1 MTTAIFWRFFWKEYR
16 VMRAFWISMA
26 CLAMLAQLSLV
37 AFPGLTHSTAT
48 WTFSFALIFPALYAV
63 ACGATMFAAEKED
76 GTYDFLR
83 DLPATVWRILA
94 GKVAFAVAS
103 SVLLVV
109 ALWITAAILS
119 QRATFNSS
127 DRLQIWGAF
136 GLAGAEG
143 LAWGIFFSLLLRR
156 PLQAAVLAIAAAS
169 LALHLVLSHVAPV
182 TGEGQVYEFTRY
194 VAAVPV
200 RIALVALVFVVDGL
214 LARRWLVQDT
224 STVRR
229 LFLRRLVAPTIEP
242 PMVEARTLARPRR
255 VVIGRL
261 LWQTWRQSRWMMV
274 ILAGPGTVIAMFA
287 SALALSLSQS
297 SRASDIVAYV
307 VGAAAVLV
315 GALMGAATFLGD
327 NECRSVRFLA
337 ERGVRARHI
346 WLARELGWLA
356 ALAIWMLFVSV
367 VAFGHHGGAQ
377 APILG
382 AAMFLAAAALLTIVG
397 FACGQLA
404 SMLIR
409 SGIIAATVA
418 VVLVLV
424 CTAWAILMRL
434 LGISLLWSVFPIPM
448 ALFIATWLRA
458 PDWLLERNTWRGW
471 LKVGAVLIV
480 PLTALL
486 TAVPVYRIE
495 QIPDVSPGFAP
506 EAYAHSIK
514 PSKAAE
520 ETADMC
526 VQAVH
531 LLNKPRQNADGENR
545 ARPPDA
551 GDLAYLHANAEA
563 LALALEAGQRPE
575 WSFHGVNDPI
585 FWENY
590 GALAH
595 LLDVSARQLESEG
608 KLDEAWERWM
618 ATLRFESRLQDSPV
632 SYYQLPFWAKQPG
645 QTRERIV
652 AAIKQLAEFETTL
665 RPPTYRLKDRYL
677 TVESLVTGGPEAL
690 AGHVGSDD
698 ASHLILSMLPWER
711 RRALRLLSVLTAEDL
726 RELDYFVS
734 GIAEGTPVTRLLWYV
749 KPPADNQYAEWL
761 KTTPLLS
768 RFFRPGG
775 IGEQLG
781 REFASE
787 TNFRRATHLL
797 MALEAWKADHHG
809 ELPERLDQLVGPYL
823 EKLPLDPFTSRD
835 YVYEPRGVEP
845 PDRSRRNWP
854 FAKPFIWSP
863 GVNVRPSTPARSD
876 VTPDDSWPGFRAA
889 DVMIRDVVESP
900 WHRASD
906 EFDIWLAGVRFEI
919 P

>member
-1 MTTAIFWRFFWKEYR
+1 
-16 VMRAFWISMA
+16 
-26 CLAMLAQLSLV
+26 
-37 AFPGLTHSTAT
+37 
-48 WTFSFALIFPALYAV
+48 
-63 ACGATMFAAEKED
+63 MFAAEKED
-76 GTYDFLR
+76 GTYEFLR

-109 ALWITAAILS
+109 ALWITAAVLS

-127 DRLQIWGAF
+127 ERLQIWGAF

-169 LALHLVLSHVAPV
+169 LALHLVLSYVAPV
-182 TGEGQVYEFTRY
+182 TGEGQIYEFTRY

-200 RIALVALVFVVDGL
+200 RIALVALVFVVDAL

-224 STVRR
+224 SSLRR
-229 LFLRRLVAPTIEP
+229 LFRRRLTAPT
-242 PMVEARTLARPRR
+242 VEAPMIDAPILAQLRR

-274 ILAGPGTVIAMFA
+274 ILAGPGTLIAMFV
-287 SALALSLSQS
+287 SALALSLNQS
-297 SRASDIVAYV
+297 LRPSDILAPVVA
-307 VGAAAVLV
+307 AAAVFV
-315 GALMGAATFLGD
+315 GALMGAATFLAD
-327 NECRSVRFLA
+327 NERRSVRFLA

-346 WLARELGWLA
+346 WLARELAWLA
-356 ALAIWMLFVSV
+356 ALAVWILIMSV
-367 VAFGHHGGAQ
+367 IAFGLQGGGQ
-377 APILG
+377 APGLG
-382 AAMFLAAAALLTIVG
+382 AAIFLAATALLTVAG

-418 VVLVLV
+418 VVLVVV
-424 CTAWAILMRL
+424 CIAWAVLMRL
-434 LGISLLWSVFPIPM
+434 SGINLLWSVFPIPIAM
-448 ALFIATWLRA
+448 FVATWLHA

-471 LKVGAVLIV
+471 LKVGAALVV
-480 PLTALL
+480 PLTALVV
-486 TAVPVYRIE
+486 AVPLYRIH
-495 QIPDVSPGFAP
+495 QIPDVSPGFSP
-506 EAYAHSIK
+506 EAYARSIK

-520 ETADMC
+520 ETANMY
-526 VQAVH
+526 VAAAH
-531 LLNKPRQNADGENR
+531 LLNKPRRRADGDNP

-575 WSFHGVNDPI
+575 WSFYGVNDPI
-585 FWENY
+585 IWDNSEP
-590 GALAH
+590 LAH

-608 KLDEAWERWM
+608 KLGEAWERWM
-618 ATLRFESRLQDSPV
+618 ATLRFESRLQDSPR
-632 SYYQLPFWAKQPG
+632 SYYQLPLWAKRPG

-677 TVESLVTGGPEAL
+677 MVESLITGGPEAL

-698 ASHLILSMLPWER
+698 ASHLILWSLLPWER
-711 RRALRLLSVLTAEDL
+711 RRALRLLNVLTSEDL
-726 RELDYFVS
+726 RELDYLVS
-734 GIAEGTPVTRLLWYV
+734 GITEGTPAARLLWYV
-749 KPPADNQYAEWL
+749 EPPADNQYAEWL
-761 KTTPLLS
+761 RTTPLLS

-781 REFASE
+781 REFTSE
-787 TNFRRATHLL
+787 INFRRATHLL
-797 MALEAWKADHHG
+797 MALEAWKSDHHG
-809 ELPERLDQLVGPYL
+809 ELPERLNQLVGPYL
-823 EKLPLDPFTSRD
+823 EKLPLDPFTGRD
-835 YVYEPRGVEP
+835 YVYEPRGVDP
-845 PDRSRRNWP
+845 PDRFRRNWP

-863 GVNVRPSTPARSD
+863 GENVRRDTPARSD
-876 VTPDDSWPGFRAA
+876 VIPDDPWLGFQPT
-889 DVMIRDVVESP
+889 S
-900 WHRASD
+900 
-906 EFDIWLAGVRFEI
+906 
-919 P
+919 